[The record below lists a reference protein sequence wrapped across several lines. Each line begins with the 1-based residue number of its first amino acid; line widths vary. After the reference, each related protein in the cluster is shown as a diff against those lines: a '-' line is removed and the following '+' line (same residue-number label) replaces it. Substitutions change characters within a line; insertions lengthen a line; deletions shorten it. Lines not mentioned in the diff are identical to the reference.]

1 MWIGKDLTGSF
12 HNQFEV
18 SCELEQM
25 INDDVMT

>member
-1 MWIGKDLTGSF
+1 MWIGKDLTGRF

-18 SCELEQM
+18 LYELEQM

>member
-1 MWIGKDLTGSF
+1 MWIGTDMTGIF

-18 SCELEQM
+18 QCELEQM